1 MTSSQDSV
9 LSTSPSASFLLPVPD
24 EKLSVDPALASFC
37 AAEELARGSE
47 ADSALATFES
57 EHFQ

>member
-9 LSTSPSASFLLPVPD
+9 LSTSPSASFLFPVPE
-24 EKLSVDPALASFC
+24 EKLSVALALAIFC

-47 ADSALATFES
+47 ADSALATFQS
-57 EHFQ
+57 ERN